1 MKKLLFAAVAAA
13 GVFAYKRWQD
23 SENEKA
29 VWSEA
34 TDEVG

>member
-1 MKKLLFAAVAAA
+1 VKRLLIAAAAAA

-23 SENEKA
+23 SEKEKA
-29 VWSEA
+29 VWSKA